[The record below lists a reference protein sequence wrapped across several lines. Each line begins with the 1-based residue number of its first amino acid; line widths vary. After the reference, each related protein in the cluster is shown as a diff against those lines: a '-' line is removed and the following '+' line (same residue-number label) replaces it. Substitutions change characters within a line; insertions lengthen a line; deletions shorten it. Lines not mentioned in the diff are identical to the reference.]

1 MARVLFIAYYF
12 PPLGGPGT
20 QRSAK
25 FVRDLTALG
34 HEVVVVTGPGVST
47 GRWDPPDATLG
58 GDVPAGLRVHR
69 VEGSVPGDRGRAGR
83 WLDRPSPFSTWWVAG
98 VTRVGRSLARD
109 ADVIC
114 ASMAPYETAEAA
126 GRVSAEARVPWVADL
141 RDPWALDEMR
151 VSPTR
156 LHRRRDVARMR
167 RSLATAATVVMNT
180 PEAAAVTRAA
190 FPRLGAPV
198 VSIPNGWDARD
209 FAGAAP
215 PAGERGPLRIVHTGS
230 LHTELGLRQSGSGR
244 LVRLLRGQE
253 PVDILARSHVHLMDA
268 LRTVRAQDADAEIEL
283 HLAGTLTDADL
294 EVAAAPGVEIHGYL
308 DHDASVALV
317 RSADLLFLPMHDLP
331 AGRRARLVPG
341 KTYEYLA
348 SGRRLLA
355 AVPDGDA
362 RDLVSRY
369 PDADVC
375 RPTDVPAMAAAIRD
389 AAAVKAAQGR
399 LPDAPRPGLEAYERS
414 RLAQELSD
422 VLEACAAGAGRGQ
435 VAVESSA

>member
-1 MARVLFIAYYF
+1 MARILFIAYYF

-34 HEVVVVTGPGVST
+34 HEVVVLTGPGTST

-58 GDVPAGLRVHR
+58 GDVPEGLRVHR
-69 VEGSVPGDRGRAGR
+69 VEGPVPGERGRAGR
-83 WLDRPSPFSTWWVAG
+83 WLDRPSPFSRWWVAG
-98 VTRVGRSLARD
+98 ATRVGRSLAGA

-114 ASMAPYETAEAA
+114 ASMAPYETADAA
-126 GRVSAEARVPWVADL
+126 SAIAASAGIPWVADL

-167 RSLATAATVVMNT
+167 RALATAATVVMNT
-180 PEAAAVTRAA
+180 PAAAAATSAA
-190 FPRLGAPV
+190 FPRLRAPV
-198 VSIPNGWDARD
+198 TSIPNGWDARD
-209 FAGAAP
+209 FTGDGP
-215 PAGERGPLRIVHTGS
+215 LAGERGPLRIVHTGS
-230 LHTELGLRQSGSGR
+230 LHTELGLRQSSSGR
-244 LVRLLRGQE
+244 LIHLVRGNE
-253 PVDILARSHVHLMDA
+253 PVDILARSHVHLMEA
-268 LRTVRAQDADAEIEL
+268 LRAVREQDPEAQIEL

-294 EVAAAPGVEIHGYL
+294 RVADAPGVEIHGYL

-341 KTYEYLA
+341 KAYEYLA
-348 SGRRLLA
+348 SGRPLLA

-362 RDLVSRY
+362 RDLVGRF
-369 PDADVC
+369 PDVHLC
-375 RPTDVPAMAAAIRD
+375 RPTDVPAMTAAIRT
-389 AAAVKAAQGR
+389 AAAAKARDGR
-399 LPDAPRPGLEAYERS
+399 TADAPRPGLEAYERS
-414 RLAQELSD
+414 RLAQQLSD
-422 VLEACAAGAGRGQ
+422 VLEACAAGADRDQ
-435 VAVESSA
+435 VAAGSSA

>member
-34 HEVVVVTGPGVST
+34 HEVVVLTGPGAST

-58 GDVPAGLRVHR
+58 GDVPSGLRVHR
-69 VEGSVPGDRGRAGR
+69 VEGPVPGDRGRLGR
-83 WLDRPSPFSTWWVAG
+83 WLDRPSPFSRWWVAG
-98 VTRVGRSLARD
+98 ATRAGRSPARD

-114 ASMAPYETAEAA
+114 ASMAPYETADAA
-126 GRVSAEARVPWVADL
+126 AAIAAEAGVPWVADL

-156 LHRRRDVARMR
+156 LHRRLDVARMR
-167 RSLATAATVVMNT
+167 RSLSTAATVVMNT
-180 PEAAAVTRAA
+180 PEAAAATRAA
-190 FPRLGAPV
+190 FPRLAAPV
-198 VSIPNGWDARD
+198 TSIPNGWDARD
-209 FAGAAP
+209 FTGDAP
-215 PAGERGPLRIVHTGS
+215 PAGERGPLRVVHTGS

-253 PVDILARSHVHLMDA
+253 PVDILSRSHVHLMEA
-268 LRTVRAQDADAEIEL
+268 LRAVRAQDEGAEIEL

-294 EVAAAPGVEIHGYL
+294 RVADAPGVEIHGYL

-317 RSADLLFLPMHDLP
+317 RSADLLFLPMHGLP

-348 SGRRLLA
+348 SGRPLLA

-369 PDADVC
+369 PDACVC
-375 RPTDVPAMAAAIRD
+375 RPADVAAMTTALREAAA
-389 AAAVKAAQGR
+389 AKAAQGR
-399 LPDAPRPGLEAYERS
+399 LPDAPRPGLEAFERS
-414 RLAQELSD
+414 RLAQELSE
-422 VLEACAAGAGRGQ
+422 VLQACAGGAARGQ